1 MDETFLLQPA
11 LCARQPMHSTR
22 RADARADWAYLEN
35 WCRGLT
41 GAFKDVYVFTVP
53 LYIPAQG
60 ADGKWRVVR
69 AAPSFPGCC

>member
-1 MDETFLLQPA
+1 VRPPA
-11 LCARQPMHSTR
+11 RVRCRR

-69 AAPSFPGCC
+69 AALFFHGGC